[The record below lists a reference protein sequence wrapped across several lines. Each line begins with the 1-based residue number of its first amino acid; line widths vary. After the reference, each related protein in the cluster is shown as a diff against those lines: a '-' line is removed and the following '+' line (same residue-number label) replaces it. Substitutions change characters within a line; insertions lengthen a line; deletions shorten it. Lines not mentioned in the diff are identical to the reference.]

1 MELFA
6 VVFDVEVEG
15 NVALSE
21 VFHFEKG
28 RVDLAIEVVEDEY
41 FP

>member
-28 RVDLAIEVVEDEY
+28 RVDLAIGVVEDEY